1 MGLLLMRLVCGISLI
16 ADELTPHRTGPHFM
30 VFLAHIALV
39 ILGLSL
45 IAGLWTPSAGAL
57 ASIAGVWDVFW
68 GPGDPWAGILIATLG
83 AALLLLGP
91 GAWSID
97 ARLFGWKQ
105 IDIPTRKP

>member
-16 ADELTPHRTGPHFM
+16 ADELRMPRTGPHLL
-30 VFLAHIALV
+30 VFLAHSALV
-39 ILGLSL
+39 LLGLSL
-45 IAGLWTPSAGAL
+45 IAGLWTPTAGVL
-57 ASIAGVWDVFW
+57 VSIAGVWDVFW
-68 GPGDPWAGILIATLG
+68 GHRDPWACILISTLG

-105 IDIPTRKP
+105 IDIPSRKL